1 MSSVLTFALVGLG
14 IGSLYVLAAQGLIVI
29 FRGSGVLNLGL
40 GAIGMVGAY
49 VAFDATKGKL
59 LDWSIPVQPFW
70 SALLLGALVS
80 ACLGALVQQF
90 LMRPLG
96 QRSALV
102 RVIATLGVLLTLQAL
117 VILQWTSVA
126 RVPASPLPQNLVTVF
141 GSRVNI
147 DKFILLGIAGAVT
160 VALSLFY
167 RYTRFGL
174 ATTAVAENETVA
186 ASLGLSPN
194 RIAVLNWVI
203 GSGLAGVFAVLI
215 APTVTLQP
223 TVMTNLVLAATSVA
237 LVAGFRSFPVALL
250 AGLVIGVAQTVVGG
264 EVSGVPGIGAA
275 VPFLFIVLWLML
287 RGQGIPSRDFLRQQ
301 LPSVGNGR
309 LQWPLILAALVVVV
323 TLGFSV
329 QNVWLDGLIITMSA
343 AIMMLS
349 TVVLTGYAGQL
360 SLAQFAIG
368 IFGAWVAGRVAAT
381 QGWPFLVV
389 LVVGVLATVP
399 LGLLFAIP
407 AVRTR
412 GINLAI
418 VTLGLGTVLYVSV
431 FNNQNLTGGTQGTVI
446 GEPSIFGYSVWSAA
460 NPRGYF
466 VVVLVFLMLMLIV
479 VSNLRRGR
487 SGRRLLAVRANER
500 AAAALGIDVRTVKLY
515 AFGVAAAI
523 SSVGGVLYAF
533 RNTSIRFGNYDN
545 FGSIQL
551 VASAVIGGCGYVGGA
566 VLGGTLFPGGFNSIV
581 LTSIGNG
588 VEAYIPLIGGVGLLL
603 MLLLNQDGI
612 VKETMGNAAL
622 VKTYLREGGP
632 VGKRLALGVVG
643 LFLTVVVALY
653 DRGGSFVDGLAVAV
667 GLTTLT
673 AAVGLHRVDARGVS
687 ARLILAVIALSV
699 LADYSWDLG
708 FVVAYV
714 SMAVAAVTL
723 LQRRWRGHGLGA
735 PAALA
740 APSLVAL
747 AYYALDPTVARL
759 ALALVVVALALSVWC
774 MQRGAAATASQLA
787 GALLT
792 PAAVAG
798 VLFLAQ
804 ERVPASA
811 PLLLAGLV
819 PLAAVIT
826 WREREFE
833 LPAAALLMA
842 VPTLAAIVFLLR
854 DTTGLAVLALLVA
867 QFTYAV
873 VIVRTRAGVSA
884 RTALFVL
891 GEAVLGAL
899 LCELLSVRPVAGA
912 LLVLAAIKVARGPR
926 SLTPKPITLPEGVT
940 TERVAPLTL
949 ETRGITVR
957 YGGTVA
963 VSGVDLVVRPG
974 RITGLIGPNGAGKT
988 SFIDAVTGFAR
999 IAEGQI
1005 LLGDDDVSSWSTT
1018 KRARAGVGR
1027 SFQAL
1032 ELFEDCSVIDN
1043 LRAAS
1048 DPRDFASYLR
1058 DLVHPVE
1065 APLSSTVVSA
1075 IREFDLVDDLAQGV
1089 DGLSY
1094 GKRRLLAIARAVAAQ
1109 PSVLLLDEPAAGLN
1123 DHETAELAQLVLR
1136 LARDWGM
1143 AILLVEHDINFVM
1156 SVCDDI
1162 TVLDFGSRISHGTP
1176 AEVRTDPAVIAAYL
1190 GVEEDAVPPSG
1201 EQEKVPAAS
1210 VPGTSTRDGQV
1221 EGPV

>member
-49 VAFDATKGKL
+49 VAFDATKGTFL
-59 LDWSIPVQPFW
+59 SWTIPVQPFW
-70 SALLLGALVS
+70 SALLLGAAAS
-80 ACLGALVQQF
+80 ASIGALVQQF

-102 RVIATLGVLLTLQAL
+102 KVIATLGVLLTLQAL

-126 RVPASPLPQNLVTVF
+126 RVPASPLPQDLVTVF
-141 GSRVNI
+141 GSRVNV
-147 DKFILLGIAGAVT
+147 DKFILLGIAAAVT
-160 VALSLFY
+160 AALTLIY
-167 RYTRFGL
+167 RFTRFGL
-174 ATTAVAENETVA
+174 ATTAVAENEVVA
-186 ASLGLSPN
+186 ASVGLSPH
-194 RIAVLNWVI
+194 RIAVVNWVI

-264 EVSGVPGIGAA
+264 EISGVPGIGAA
-275 VPFLFIVLWLML
+275 VPFLFIVVWLTL
-287 RGQGIPSRDFLRQQ
+287 RGRGIPARDFVRQQ
-301 LPSVGNGR
+301 LPSVGNGLLR
-309 LQWPLILAALVVVV
+309 WPLIGAGLAVVV
-323 TLGFSV
+323 TLAFSV

-368 IFGAWVAGRVAAT
+368 IFGAWVAGRLAAT
-381 QGWPFLVV
+381 QGWPFLAV
-389 LVVGVLATVP
+389 LLVGVLAAIP

-446 GEPSIFGYSVWSAA
+446 AEPDVFGYKVWSAS

-466 VVVLVFLMLMLIV
+466 AVVLFFLVLMLVVVG
-479 VSNLRRGR
+479 NLRRGR

-500 AAAALGIDVRTVKLY
+500 AAAALGINVRTVKLY

-551 VASAVIGGCGYVGGA
+551 IASAVIGGSGYVGGA

-588 VEAYIPLIGGVGLLL
+588 VEAYIPLISGVGLLL

-612 VKETMGNAAL
+612 VKETIGNAAL
-622 VKTYLREGGP
+622 VKSYLRDGGP
-632 VGKRLALGVVG
+632 VRKRLSLGVVG
-643 LFLTVVVALY
+643 LFLTVVVPLY
-653 DRGGSFVDGLAVAV
+653 DRQGSFADGLAVAL
-667 GLTTLT
+667 GLATLT
-673 AAVGLHRVDARGVS
+673 AAVGLHRVDPRGVS
-687 ARLILAVIALSV
+687 ARLILAVSAGSV
-699 LADYSWDLG
+699 LAQYGWSAA

-714 SMAVAAVTL
+714 TMAVATL
-723 LQRRWRGHGLGA
+723 SLLDRRWRGQSLA
-735 PAALA
+735 DPRALVLPALSAL
-740 APSLVAL
+740 V
-747 AYYALDPTVARL
+747 YYALDATVARL
-759 ALALVVVALALSVWC
+759 ALTLVLLALLLAVWCVQRGDSLAPLQVASALVV
-774 MQRGAAATASQLA
+774 
-787 GALLT
+787 

-798 VLFLAQ
+798 LLYLAQ
-804 ERVPASA
+804 ARVPAST

-819 PLAAVIT
+819 PLVAVIA
-826 WREREFE
+826 WRHREFDVRS
-833 LPAAALLMA
+833 AVGLMA
-842 VPTLAAIVFLLR
+842 IPTLAAATFLLR
-854 DTTGLAVLALLVA
+854 DTRGLAVLALLVA
-867 QFTYAV
+867 QLTYAV
-873 VIVRTRAGVSA
+873 VIVRTQASSRS
-884 RTALFVL
+884 RTALFVG

-899 LCELLSVRPVAGA
+899 LCELMSVGPVAVT
-912 LLVLAAIKVARGPR
+912 LLVLAAVKVVRGPR
-926 SLTPKPITLPEGVT
+926 EQAPRPVVLPESVA
-940 TERVAPLTL
+940 TERVTPLTL

-963 VSGVDLVVRPG
+963 VNGVDLTVRPG

-988 SFIDAVTGFAR
+988 SFIDAVTGFAA

-1005 LLGDDDVSSWSTT
+1005 LLGDTDVSGWSTT
-1018 KRARAGVGR
+1018 RRARAGVGR

-1048 DPRDFASYLR
+1048 DPRDFGSYLR
-1058 DLVHPVE
+1058 DLVYPVE
-1065 APLSSTVVSA
+1065 APLSSAVVSA
-1075 IREFDLVDDLAQGV
+1075 IRDFDLVDDLAKGV

-1162 TVLDFGSRISHGTP
+1162 TVLDFGTRISHGTP
-1176 AEVRTDPAVIAAYL
+1176 VEVRRDPAVIAAYL
-1190 GVEEDAVPPSG
+1190 GVEEAPPPGEGGTVAVPM
-1201 EQEKVPAAS
+1201 PAIATENLAAKGGS
-1210 VPGTSTRDGQV
+1210 L
-1221 EGPV
+1221 